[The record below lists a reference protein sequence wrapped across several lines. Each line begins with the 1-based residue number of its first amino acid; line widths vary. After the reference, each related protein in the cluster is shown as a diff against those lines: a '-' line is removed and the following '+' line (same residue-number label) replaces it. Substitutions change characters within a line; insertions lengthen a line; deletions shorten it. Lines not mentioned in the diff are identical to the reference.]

1 MIGFLD
7 RRKHDRL
14 RTLLSSFADEEVSE
28 GEKRQVE
35 AHLAQCPECS
45 AELAS
50 IRSMSQLMSRLPEI
64 ALPRSFLLTHAP
76 APAQQSSYGL
86 WSGSLAT
93 AAAAVL
99 LVFLLVGDSFGL
111 VSQSPMPLRES
122 GSQPAIAPAAP
133 AAAPMAPAAPAAA
146 VPAPSELGSA
156 SEPGIDSPAAP
167 APAQAVPAPAAAAAA
182 PAPAAPALAGAG
194 NQAAPAPLATTTE
207 EPLDETSS
215 RSAPDASEEPSAP
228 AAAAPLTALTA
239 DVTPSHEVGL
249 ESLAQLEFSA
259 ETQEPVDT
267 AAQNELR
274 KALQLPPQL
283 EAPVVSQSLNEE
295 QVPLPPG
302 EPGLLGPG
310 IGGALET
317 APPSDDLGR
326 DESPSDG
333 ISIPLHQL
341 QIAVGAILVVLLS
354 TTAYLYRRR

>member
-1 MIGFLD
+1 
-7 RRKHDRL
+7 
-14 RTLLSSFADEEVSE
+14 
-28 GEKRQVE
+28 
-35 AHLAQCPECS
+35 
-45 AELAS
+45 
-50 IRSMSQLMSRLPEI
+50 MSRLPEI

-156 SEPGIDSPAAP
+156 SEPGIDSLAAP
-167 APAQAVPAPAAAAAA
+167 DPAQAVPAPAAAAAA

-239 DVTPSHEVGL
+239 DVTPSPEVGL

-259 ETQEPVDT
+259 ETQEPADT
-267 AAQNELR
+267 AAQDELR

-317 APPSDDLGR
+317 APPSYDLGR
-326 DESPSDG
+326 DGSPSDG
-333 ISIPLHQL
+333 ISIPLRQL

>member
-122 GSQPAIAPAAP
+122 GSQPAF
-133 AAAPMAPAAPAAA
+133 APAAPAAA

-156 SEPGIDSPAAP
+156 SEPGIDSLAAP
-167 APAQAVPAPAAAAAA
+167 APAQAVPAAAAEA

-194 NQAAPAPLATTTE
+194 NQAAPAPLATTAE

-239 DVTPSHEVGL
+239 DATPSPEVGL

-259 ETQEPVDT
+259 ETQEPADT
-267 AAQNELR
+267 AAQDELR

-317 APPSDDLGR
+317 APPSYDLGR
-326 DESPSDG
+326 DGSPSDG
-333 ISIPLHQL
+333 ISIPLRQL